1 MIRRTLILVSLVTCL
16 GTALASASHAV
27 GPATC
32 ARFARQIQHYEGM
45 VERSKQLDNELWTE
59 RTQAHVDR
67 LRARAEPHCPDLEDG
82 AAAQARA
89 FAQLVKIGA
98 AVALRYFTFGAF

>member
-1 MIRRTLILVSLVTCL
+1 MLRRALILASVVTCL
-16 GTALASASHAV
+16 SATFASASGAV

-45 VERSKQLDNELWTE
+45 VERSRELENELWSE
-59 RTQAHVDR
+59 RTQAHVER
-67 LRARAEPHCPDLEDG
+67 LRTRAEPHCPDLDNG

-89 FAQLVKIGA
+89 FAQLVKVGA
-98 AVALRYFTFGAF
+98 EVALRYFTFGAF

>member
-1 MIRRTLILVSLVTCL
+1 MIRRALILASVTMCL
-16 GTALASASHAV
+16 STALVSTSDAV

-45 VERSKQLDNELWTE
+45 VERSQALENELWSE

-67 LRARAEPHCPDLEDG
+67 LRARAEPHCPDLDNG

-89 FAQLVKIGA
+89 FAQLVKVGA
-98 AVALRYFTFGAF
+98 EVALRYFTFGAF